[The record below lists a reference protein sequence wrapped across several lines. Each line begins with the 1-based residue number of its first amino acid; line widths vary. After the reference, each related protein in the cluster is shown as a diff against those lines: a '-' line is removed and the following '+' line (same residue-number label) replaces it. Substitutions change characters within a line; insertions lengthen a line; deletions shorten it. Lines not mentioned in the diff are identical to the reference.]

1 MDCVFDGML
10 ADFLYLLWYFFN
22 QKQELPVV
30 AMIVNRSGQNEQ
42 S

>member
-1 MDCVFDGML
+1 MDCVFGGML
-10 ADFLYLLWYFFN
+10 ADF